1 MTGEFIDALEQL
13 QREKDIPMSALIET
27 VEAAM
32 ASAYRKHYG
41 SNEDMRLEIDFDQR
55 VVRMFARKPIEQPI
69 TTTVSA
75 DQSDGNDGEPAI
87 SAVITYEEHEVDAA
101 EFGRIAAQTAKQVV
115 MQRVR
120 EAEREIVFDEFSH
133 RVGEMITGEV
143 QRKDARNVFI
153 SIGRTEAVLPSHEQI
168 PGETFRFSDRLKL
181 YVLDVRKTTRN
192 PQIVLSRRHPGLV
205 VRLFEQEVPEV
216 FDGIVQIKSVA
227 REPGARSKVAVL
239 SRDPQI
245 DAVGAC
251 VGHRGA
257 RVQAI
262 VDELRGE
269 KVDIVRFSEDPSEY
283 LRSSLSPAKVA
294 QVVLNEDEHAAV
306 VVAPDDQL
314 SLAIGRR
321 GQNVR
326 LAAQLTGWRIDIRSR
341 TQWEASASEAE
352 DVEAKAAEEEQKR
365 VRVYELARELDV
377 TSADLVEI
385 MQEEGFE
392 VTSHASTVTAEQ
404 ANIVRDLL
412 LGGDATMDDITA
424 GIVTIDL

>member
-1 MTGEFIDALEQL
+1 MNGEFIEALEQL
-13 QREKDIPMSALIET
+13 QREKDIPMTSLIAT

-41 SNEDMRLEIDFDQR
+41 VSDELRLEIDFEKR
-55 VVRMFARKPIEQPI
+55 TSRMFARAMVEDE
-69 TTTVSA
+69 A
-75 DQSDGNDGEPAI
+75 A
-87 SAVITYEEHEVDAA
+87 AEELEDTLTAGVHAEEKEVDAA
-101 EFGRIAAQTAKQVV
+101 EFGRIAAQTFKQVV

-143 QRKDARNVFI
+143 QRKDARNAFI
-153 SIGRTEAVLPSHEQI
+153 AIGRTEALLPANEQI
-168 PGETFRFSDRLKL
+168 PGETFRFGDRLKL

-216 FDGIVQIKSVA
+216 FDGIVEIKSVA
-227 REPGARSKVAVL
+227 REAGARSKVAVM
-239 SRDPQI
+239 SNDTQI
-245 DAVGAC
+245 DPVGAC

-269 KVDIVRFSEDPSEY
+269 KVDIVRFSEEPDEY
-283 LRSSLSPAKVA
+283 LKSALSPAKVSK
-294 QVVLNEDEHAAV
+294 VVRSEDERAAV

-326 LAAQLTGWRIDIRSR
+326 LAAQLTGWRIDIQSQ
-341 TQWEASASEAE
+341 TQWQNEAAKAE
-352 DVEAKAAEEEQKR
+352 KEETAVAEQEAKR
-365 VRVYELARELDV
+365 IRVYELARELGV
-377 TSADLVEI
+377 PSPELVEI
-385 MQEEGFE
+385 MQEEGLDVSSHTSS
-392 VTSHASTVTAEQ
+392 VTPEEAD
-404 ANIVRDLL
+404 IIRDLL
-412 LGGDATMDDITA
+412 LGGEGTLED
-424 GIVTIDL
+424 IDLGDIEIEL